1 MGNEKDKEE
10 QDKKTKLEIEYKKDI
25 SEINRIKHNN
35 LINGILTSTS
45 IIAIFVIAFFSD
57 KTLISPLIV
66 AGIFLIVVLIYLSL
80 NKKKLNDLRDKLEQE
95 NELLKKR
102 YKDLGVDV
110 DKLDKEMEIESKKE
124 FNVQKFDETIKDS
137 LIIIALSLV
146 SGTLYLIAIFLN
158 FDKNNFGFNPPS
170 LLFIVA
176 LIFNLIMVWIM
187 VKILKKE
194 IFVK

>member
-10 QDKKTKLEIEYKKDI
+10 QDKKTKLEIEYIKDI